1 MSWNKSKQIILLLT
15 CCYALLQLFSAC
27 SPRHKDEVNSLNE
40 SSYYYH
46 YRDIDSTLYYA
57 EKAYEKAENYNAGR
71 AEALNNL
78 AFVSIVKMDYE
89 NAEQQLQKALD
100 ITDNQVELLVADV
113 QLMRLCQRQSR
124 NKDFYGYR
132 ESAIRRIKRINEEC
146 SSLDEHQQLRLI
158 YAESEFSI
166 VESTYFYYVGLLQ
179 LSAQALNAIDPDG
192 DIKKDVAQLL
202 NYYYNVGAGGIIN
215 KGTKDEIQQLEFDY
229 LLRCFLLSKQYN
241 IPYWKAN
248 SMQAMAEHM
257 EDDHSRSKLI
267 NDNLPAM
274 KFLNTDNMPD
284 SLLAGNLAQRS
295 LAIFQEYG
303 DVYQIAGS
311 YRTLAKCFWGVED
324 YGSAIICLNNALRQD
339 EVINKAP
346 DLVASIREQLSL
358 AYSAIDDK
366 RSSDYNR
373 NIYLDMQEQTR
384 QDRQLEARATQLDSS
399 SKILN
404 WMIFAVIFMIVV
416 VVVLLVIFDS
426 MRRKAEK
433 QQSISTLLTPLNEW
447 KQRNEEQLQ
456 TQIERCEEVD
466 EEIEMA
472 RRRLQ
477 LNKERNLEQRAKIS
491 LVNSI
496 TPLIDRIL
504 NELSRIKNDS
514 SNKAIVDERL
524 QYISELTD
532 KINADNEVLTKW
544 IQLRQGQLRL
554 HVESFP
560 LQDLFDIVSKDNM
573 TFKLHG
579 INFVV
584 NHTTSV
590 VKADPILTL
599 FMINTLADNSKKF
612 TPKGGKVIVSASE
625 SDSFVEISVTDTG
638 TGMSEQQMEHV
649 FDSKPILDSNSSQAQ
664 QSHGFGLMN
673 CKGIIEKYRK
683 TSQLFSVCKIAVEK
697 NIPTGSR
704 FYFRLPKGVVRL
716 LIALVVIALSIP
728 LPSNAKR
735 KNHKYRS
742 TILQKASQYADS
754 AYYCNINGHY
764 ERTFLFADSCC
775 LKLNEYYARIKPYGH
790 DYMQLPSIAA
800 NDSRVAEI
808 LWFKQRLPIDYD
820 IILDIRNESAV
831 AALAMHLW
839 DVYSYNNQIYT
850 QLFRLKSADSS
861 LDSYVRVMERSENS
875 KNVAIILL
883 ILLLISIFPAYYFL
897 YYRHRLYYR
906 FCLDKIMKINSV
918 LLTDQSAHEK
928 LNSII
933 QIWNSRQASLIPK
946 GSSLNTVVTNIKDAL
961 QKSID
966 TNQQLLSNI
975 ELAEDEL
982 HRINYEDAKLHIS
995 NSVLDNCLSTLK
1007 HETMYYP
1014 SRIKQLIDGDTVDV
1028 QSVTDVAQYYKEL
1041 YSLLSLQAQKQLDA
1055 SFVVDSSIIDY
1066 MFVLLKKLSQA
1077 SSIDITDKD
1086 VDNIYC
1092 YIHVILHGFT
1102 LTESQAS
1109 HLFTS
1114 ASVNIDFMLCRQIL
1128 REIGETSNLRACG
1141 ITAHSSGNDTIID
1154 IRIPKLIWQ
1163 RYLIWK
1169 SKVDNN
1175 KNNIENE

>member
-1 MSWNKSKQIILLLT
+1 MFWNKSKQIVFLLI
-15 CCYALLQLFSAC
+15 CCYAFGQLFSAC

-46 YRDIDSTLYYA
+46 YRDIDSTLFFA
-57 EKAYEKAENYNAGR
+57 EKAYEQAVNYDAGK
-71 AEALNNL
+71 AEALNNM
-78 AFVSIVKMDYE
+78 AFVSLVKMDYE

-100 ITDNQVELLVADV
+100 MTDNQIELLVADV

-146 SSLDEHQQLRLI
+146 SSLDEHQHLRLI
-158 YAESEFSI
+158 YAESEFRI

-179 LSAQALNAIDPDG
+179 RSAQALNNIDPDG

-202 NYYYNVGAGGIIN
+202 NYYYNIGAGGIIN
-215 KGTKDEIQQLEFDY
+215 KGSADEIQQLEFDY
-229 LLRCFLLSKQYN
+229 LLRCFLLSRQYN
-241 IPYWKAN
+241 LPYWEAN
-248 SMQAMAEHM
+248 SMQAIAEHM
-257 EDDHSRSKLI
+257 EDDHSRRKLI
-267 NDNLPAM
+267 KDNLPAM

-295 LAIFQEYG
+295 LAIFQRYG

-384 QDRQLEARATQLDSS
+384 QDRQLEARATQLDHS

-404 WMIFAVIFMIVV
+404 WMIVAVVFMIVV
-416 VVVLLVIFDS
+416 VVVLLIIFDS
-426 MRRKAEK
+426 MRRMSEK
-433 QQSISTLLTPLNEW
+433 KQSIHTLLAPLNEW
-447 KQRNEEQLQ
+447 KQRNEEKMQS
-456 TQIERCEEVD
+456 QIERREEVD

-496 TPLIDRIL
+496 TPLIDRII
-504 NELSRIKNDS
+504 NELSRIKADS
-514 SNKAIVDERL
+514 SNKAIVAERL
-524 QYISELTD
+524 QYISELID

-560 LQDLFDIVSKDNM
+560 LQHLFDIVSKDNM
-573 TFKLHG
+573 AFKLHG
-579 INFVV
+579 IDFVV
-584 NHTTSV
+584 KHTKSV

-599 FMINTLADNSKKF
+599 FMINTLADNAKKF
-612 TPKGGKVIVSASE
+612 TPKGGKVIISANE
-625 SDSFVEISVTDTG
+625 SDSYVEISVADTG
-638 TGMSEQQMEHV
+638 IGMSEQQMGHV
-649 FDSKPILDSNSSQAQ
+649 FDTKPILDSNSAQIQ

-683 TSQLFSVCKIAVEK
+683 TSQLFSVCNIAVEK
-697 NIPTGSR
+697 NSPTGSR
-704 FYFRLPKGVVRL
+704 FFFRLPKGILRVL
-716 LIALVVIALSIP
+716 LALSILVTSCP
-728 LPSNAKR
+728 LSARAKR
-735 KNHKYRS
+735 NHNKYHNS
-742 TILQKASQYADS
+742 ILEKASQYADS
-754 AYYCNINGHY
+754 AYYCNVRGQY

-775 LKLNEYYARIKPYGH
+775 LKLNEYYANIKPYGH
-790 DYMQLPSIAA
+790 DYMQLPSIAS
-800 NDSRVAEI
+800 NDTKVAEI
-808 LWFKQRLPIDYD
+808 SWFKQRLSIDYD

-839 DVYSYNNQIYT
+839 DVYNYNNQIYT
-850 QLFRLKSADSS
+850 QLFRLKSADNS
-861 LDSYVRVMERSENS
+861 LDNYVRVMERSENS

-906 FCLDKIMKINSV
+906 FCLDRVMKINSV
-918 LLTDQSAHEK
+918 LLAEDNAEK
-928 LNSII
+928 KLDAISH
-933 QIWNSRQASLIPK
+933 IWMDRQVNLIPK
-946 GSSLNTVVTNIKDAL
+946 ESSLHIVVTNIKEAL
-961 QKSID
+961 RKSID

-982 HRINYEDAKLHIS
+982 NRIKYEDAKLYVS
-995 NSVLDNCLSTLK
+995 NNVLDNCLSTLK

-1014 SRIKQLIDGDTVDV
+1014 SRIKQLIDLGDFDIQT
-1028 QSVTDVAQYYKEL
+1028 VTDVAQYYKEI
-1041 YSLLSLQAQKQLDA
+1041 YSLLSLQAQRQLDS
-1055 SFVVDSSIIDY
+1055 SFVVDNNIIDY
-1066 MFVLLKKLSQA
+1066 LFVLLKKLSQA
-1077 SSIDITDKD
+1077 QNIDINAKN
-1086 VDNIYC
+1086 VDNIYSDIEVVL
-1092 YIHVILHGFT
+1092 YNYP
-1102 LTESQAS
+1102 LTDSQAS
-1109 HLFTS
+1109 LLFTS
-1114 ASVNIDFMLCRQIL
+1114 SSVNIDFMLCRQIL
-1128 REIGETSNLRACG
+1128 REMGDNNNLRACG
-1141 ITAHSSGNDTIID
+1141 IMAYNKGDNTYIN
-1154 IRIPKLIWQ
+1154 IRMPKITWQ
-1163 RYLIWK
+1163 RYLTW
-1169 SKVDNN
+1169 
-1175 KNNIENE
+1175 KNNIDEL